1 MLLLG
6 LSPVNNYKYKEV
18 WGSIWFLFFD
28 DITLVN
34 VTTKGKKIN
43 IYFTIESSDNQWPM
57 GQIQATKPPNMAH
70 IPK

>member
-18 WGSIWFLFFD
+18 WGNIWFLFFD

-34 VTTKGKKIN
+34 VTTKGKKKSIF
-43 IYFTIESSDNQWPM
+43 ILP
-57 GQIQATKPPNMAH
+57 
-70 IPK
+70 

>member
-6 LSPVNNYKYKEV
+6 PSPVNNYKYKEV

-34 VTTKGKKIN
+34 VTTKGKKKSIF
-43 IYFTIESSDNQWPM
+43 ILP
-57 GQIQATKPPNMAH
+57 
-70 IPK
+70 